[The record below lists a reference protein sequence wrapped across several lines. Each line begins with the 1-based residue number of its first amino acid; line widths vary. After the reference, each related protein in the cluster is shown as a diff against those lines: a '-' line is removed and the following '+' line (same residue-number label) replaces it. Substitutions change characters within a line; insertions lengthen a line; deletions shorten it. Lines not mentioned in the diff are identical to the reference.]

1 MSKMDRNANV
11 VAIIGRANVGKST
24 LFNRL
29 IQKRM
34 AIVDDIPG
42 VTRDRLYAQVE
53 WAGKSFYL
61 VDTGGFPNED
71 EPLFDMVGKQIDRA
85 IEEASVIIFVVDG
98 REGILPLDFRIAE
111 ILRRSNRRV
120 IVAVNKIDEP
130 MHEPLLYEA
139 FALGFEDVI
148 GVSAEH
154 NRNIPDLLDKVV
166 SYIDS
171 EDSFQ
176 EDGETIKISIVGR
189 PNVGKSSIF
198 NSLIGEERAIV
209 SNLPGTTR
217 DPIDTEIT
225 FEGKKYLLID
235 TAGLRKK
242 SRLKDDIEFYS
253 LLRAERAIDRS
264 DVVLLVLDVTELVT
278 DQDKRIAG
286 IALEKGKGIVVAI
299 NKWDLLPE
307 GQPKLGDNII
317 KDVKDQLYFINDAP
331 IVTISALSKR
341 NLFKIFNVCGEVY
354 ARWQTRISTSN
365 LNNIIRDIISFQRL
379 PSDGKGRFLNI
390 FYVTQVG
397 TAPPSFLFF
406 VNDKNLVDKPFE
418 RKVINELVKVGDFR
432 GVPIRVFWKNRRKL
446 A

>member
-1 MSKMDRNANV
+1 MDRNANL

-286 IALEKGKGIVVAI
+286 IALEKGKGIAVAI

>member
-1 MSKMDRNANV
+1 MDRNTNV

-139 FALGFEDVI
+139 FALGFEDVV

-154 NRNIPDLLDKVV
+154 NRNIQDLLDKVV
-166 SYIDS
+166 MYI
-171 EDSFQ
+171 ENEVSFQ

-225 FEGKKYLLID
+225 FGGKKYLLID

-286 IALEKGKGIVVAI
+286 IALEKGKGIAVAI

-341 NLFKIFNVCGEVY
+341 NIFKIFNVCGEVY

-379 PSDGKGRFLNI
+379 PSDGRGRFLNI

-418 RKVINELVKVGDFR
+418 RKVINELVKIGDFR

>member
-1 MSKMDRNANV
+1 MERNTNV

-71 EPLFDMVGKQIDRA
+71 EPLFDLVGKQIDRA

-166 SYIDS
+166 SYIES

-286 IALEKGKGIVVAI
+286 IALEKGKGIAVAI

-418 RKVINELVKVGDFR
+418 RKVINELVKVGDFK

>member
-1 MSKMDRNANV
+1 MDRNTNV

-286 IALEKGKGIVVAI
+286 IALEKGKGIAVAI

>member
-1 MSKMDRNANV
+1 MDRNADV

-166 SYIDS
+166 SYIES

-217 DPIDTEIT
+217 DSIDTEIT

-286 IALEKGKGIVVAI
+286 IALEKGKGIAVAI

-307 GQPKLGDNII
+307 RQPKLGDNII
-317 KDVKDQLYFINDAP
+317 KDVKDQLYFTNNAP

-354 ARWQTRISTSN
+354 LRWQTRISTSN

-418 RKVINELVKVGDFR
+418 RKIINELVKVGDFR
-432 GVPIRVFWKNRRKL
+432 GVPIRVFWKSRRKL

>member
-1 MSKMDRNANV
+1 MDRNTNV

-71 EPLFDMVGKQIDRA
+71 EPLFDMVGKQIGRA

-139 FALGFEDVI
+139 FALGFEDVV

-154 NRNIPDLLDKVV
+154 NRNIQDLLDKVV
-166 SYIDS
+166 VYIEC

-225 FEGKKYLLID
+225 FDGKKYLFID

-264 DVVLLVLDVTELVT
+264 DVVLLVLDVAELVT

-286 IALEKGKGIVVAI
+286 IALEKGKGIAVAI

-354 ARWQTRISTSN
+354 TRWQTRISTSN

-379 PSDGKGRFLNI
+379 PSDGKGRFLKI

-418 RKVINELVKVGDFR
+418 RKVINELVKIGDFR

>member
-1 MSKMDRNANV
+1 MERNTNV

-71 EPLFDMVGKQIDRA
+71 EPLFDLVGKQIDRA
-85 IEEASVIIFVVDG
+85 IKEASVIIFVVDG

-130 MHEPLLYEA
+130 MHESLLYEA

-176 EDGETIKISIVGR
+176 EDGKTIKISIVGR

-253 LLRAERAIDRS
+253 LLRAERAIERS

-286 IALEKGKGIVVAI
+286 IALEKGKGIAVAI

>member
-1 MSKMDRNANV
+1 MDRNTNV

-139 FALGFEDVI
+139 FALGFEDVV

-154 NRNIPDLLDKVV
+154 NRNIQDLLDKVV
-166 SYIDS
+166 MYI
-171 EDSFQ
+171 ENEVSFQ

-225 FEGKKYLLID
+225 FDGKKYLFID

-286 IALEKGKGIVVAI
+286 IALEKGKGIAVAI

-341 NLFKIFNVCGEVY
+341 NIFKIFNVCGEVY

-379 PSDGKGRFLNI
+379 PSDGRGRFLNI

-418 RKVINELVKVGDFR
+418 RKVINELVKIGDFR

>member
-1 MSKMDRNANV
+1 MDRNANL

>member
-1 MSKMDRNANV
+1 MDRNANV

-154 NRNIPDLLDKVV
+154 NRNIQDLLDKVV
-166 SYIDS
+166 MYIES
-171 EDSFQ
+171 EVSFQ

-225 FEGKKYLLID
+225 FDGKKYLFID

-286 IALEKGKGIVVAI
+286 IALEKGKGIAVAI

-341 NLFKIFNVCGEVY
+341 NIFKIFNVCGEVY

-379 PSDGKGRFLNI
+379 PSDGRGRFLNI

-418 RKVINELVKVGDFR
+418 RKVINELVKIGDFR

>member
-1 MSKMDRNANV
+1 MDRNANV

-42 VTRDRLYAQVE
+42 VTRDRLYTQVE

-61 VDTGGFPNED
+61 VDTGGFSNED

-139 FALGFEDVI
+139 FALGFEDVV

-154 NRNIPDLLDKVV
+154 NRNIQDLLDKVV
-166 SYIDS
+166 MYIES
-171 EDSFQ
+171 EVSFQ

-225 FEGKKYLLID
+225 FGGKKYLLID

-286 IALEKGKGIVVAI
+286 IALEKGKGIAVAI

-331 IVTISALSKR
+331 IITISALSKR

-354 ARWQTRISTSN
+354 TRWQTRISTSN

-418 RKVINELVKVGDFR
+418 RKVINELVKIGDFR

>member
-1 MSKMDRNANV
+1 MDRNTNV

-61 VDTGGFPNED
+61 IDTGGFPNED
-71 EPLFDMVGKQIDRA
+71 EPLFDMVGKQIGRA

-139 FALGFEDVI
+139 FALGFEDVV

-154 NRNIPDLLDKVV
+154 NRNIQDLLDKVV
-166 SYIDS
+166 VYIEC

-225 FEGKKYLLID
+225 FDGKKYLFID

-286 IALEKGKGIVVAI
+286 IALEKGKGIAVAI

-341 NLFKIFNVCGEVY
+341 NIFKIFNVCGGVY

-418 RKVINELVKVGDFR
+418 RKVINELVKIGDFR

>member
-1 MSKMDRNANV
+1 MDRNANV

-42 VTRDRLYAQVE
+42 VTRDRLYTQVE

-139 FALGFEDVI
+139 FALGFEDVV

-154 NRNIPDLLDKVV
+154 NRNIQDLLDKVV
-166 SYIDS
+166 MYIES
-171 EDSFQ
+171 EVSFQ

-225 FEGKKYLLID
+225 FGGKKYLLID

-286 IALEKGKGIVVAI
+286 IALEKGKGIAVAI

-331 IVTISALSKR
+331 IITISALSKR

-354 ARWQTRISTSN
+354 TRWQTRISTSN
-365 LNNIIRDIISFQRL
+365 LNNIIRDMISFQRL
-379 PSDGKGRFLNI
+379 PSDGKGRFLKI

-418 RKVINELVKVGDFR
+418 RKVINELVKIGDFR

>member
-111 ILRRSNRRV
+111 ILRRSNRKV

-390 FYVTQVG
+390 YYVTQVG

-406 VNDKNLVDKPFE
+406 VNDKKLVDKPFE
-418 RKVINELVKVGDFR
+418 RKVINELVNVGDFR

>member
-1 MSKMDRNANV
+1 
-11 VAIIGRANVGKST
+11 
-24 LFNRL
+24 
-29 IQKRM
+29 
-34 AIVDDIPG
+34 
-42 VTRDRLYAQVE
+42 
-53 WAGKSFYL
+53 
-61 VDTGGFPNED
+61 
-71 EPLFDMVGKQIDRA
+71 
-85 IEEASVIIFVVDG
+85 
-98 REGILPLDFRIAE
+98 
-111 ILRRSNRRV
+111 
-120 IVAVNKIDEP
+120 
-130 MHEPLLYEA
+130 YEA
-139 FALGFEDVI
+139 FALGFEDVV

-154 NRNIPDLLDKVV
+154 NRNIQDLLDKVV
-166 SYIDS
+166 MYIES
-171 EDSFQ
+171 EVSFQ

-225 FEGKKYLLID
+225 FGGKKYLLID

-286 IALEKGKGIVVAI
+286 IALEKGKGIAVAI

-331 IVTISALSKR
+331 IITISALSKR

-354 ARWQTRISTSN
+354 TRWQTRISTSN
-365 LNNIIRDIISFQRL
+365 LNNIIRDMISFQRL
-379 PSDGKGRFLNI
+379 PSDGKGRFLKI

-418 RKVINELVKVGDFR
+418 RKVINELVKIGDFR

>member
-1 MSKMDRNANV
+1 MDRNTNV

-139 FALGFEDVI
+139 FALGFEDVV

-154 NRNIPDLLDKVV
+154 NRNIQDLLDKVV
-166 SYIDS
+166 VYIEC

-225 FEGKKYLLID
+225 FDGKKYLFID

-264 DVVLLVLDVTELVT
+264 DVVLLVLDVAELVT

-286 IALEKGKGIVVAI
+286 IALEKGKGIAVAI

-341 NLFKIFNVCGEVY
+341 NIFKIFNVCGGVY

-418 RKVINELVKVGDFR
+418 RKVINELVKIGDFR

>member
-1 MSKMDRNANV
+1 MDRNTNV

-71 EPLFDMVGKQIDRA
+71 EPLFDMVGKQIGRA

-139 FALGFEDVI
+139 FALGFEDVV

-154 NRNIPDLLDKVV
+154 NRNIQDLLDKVV
-166 SYIDS
+166 VYIEC

-225 FEGKKYLLID
+225 FDGKKYLFID

-264 DVVLLVLDVTELVT
+264 DVVLLVLDVAELVT

-286 IALEKGKGIVVAI
+286 IALEKGKGIAVAI

-341 NLFKIFNVCGEVY
+341 NLFKIFNVCGGVY

-418 RKVINELVKVGDFR
+418 RKVINELVKIGDFR

>member
-1 MSKMDRNANV
+1 MERNTNV

-71 EPLFDMVGKQIDRA
+71 EPLFDLVGKQIDRA

-176 EDGETIKISIVGR
+176 EDGKTIKISIVGR

-418 RKVINELVKVGDFR
+418 RKVINELVKVGDFK

>member
-1 MSKMDRNANV
+1 MDRNTNV

-71 EPLFDMVGKQIDRA
+71 EPLFDMVGKQIGRA

-139 FALGFEDVI
+139 FALGFEDVV

-154 NRNIPDLLDKVV
+154 NRNIQDLLDKVV
-166 SYIDS
+166 VYIEC

-225 FEGKKYLLID
+225 FDGKKYLFID

-264 DVVLLVLDVTELVT
+264 DVVLLVLDVAELVT

-286 IALEKGKGIVVAI
+286 IALEKGKGIAVAI

-341 NLFKIFNVCGEVY
+341 NIFKIFNVCGGVY

-418 RKVINELVKVGDFR
+418 RKVINELVKIGDFR

>member
-1 MSKMDRNANV
+1 MDRNTNV

-139 FALGFEDVI
+139 FALGFEDVV

-154 NRNIPDLLDKVV
+154 NRNIQDLLDKVV
-166 SYIDS
+166 MYIES
-171 EDSFQ
+171 EVSFQ

-198 NSLIGEERAIV
+198 NSMIGEERAIV

-225 FEGKKYLLID
+225 FGGKKYLLID

-286 IALEKGKGIVVAI
+286 IALEKGKGIAVAI

-354 ARWQTRISTSN
+354 TRWQTRISTSN

-379 PSDGKGRFLNI
+379 PSDGKGRFLKI

-418 RKVINELVKVGDFR
+418 RKVINELVKIGDFR

>member
-1 MSKMDRNANV
+1 MDRNTNV

-139 FALGFEDVI
+139 FALGFEDVV

-154 NRNIPDLLDKVV
+154 NRNIQDLLDKVV
-166 SYIDS
+166 MYIES
-171 EDSFQ
+171 EVSFQ

-286 IALEKGKGIVVAI
+286 IALEKGKGIAVAI

-418 RKVINELVKVGDFR
+418 RKVINELVKIGDFR

>member
-1 MSKMDRNANV
+1 MDRNANV

>member
-1 MSKMDRNANV
+1 MDRNTNV

-139 FALGFEDVI
+139 FALGFEDVV

-154 NRNIPDLLDKVV
+154 NRNIQDLLDKVV
-166 SYIDS
+166 MYI
-171 EDSFQ
+171 ENEVSFQ

-225 FEGKKYLLID
+225 FDGKKYLFID

-286 IALEKGKGIVVAI
+286 IALEKGKGIAVAI

-418 RKVINELVKVGDFR
+418 RKVINELVKIGDFR

>member
-1 MSKMDRNANV
+1 MDRNANV

-139 FALGFEDVI
+139 FALGFEDVV

-154 NRNIPDLLDKVV
+154 NRNIQDLLDKVV
-166 SYIDS
+166 MYIES
-171 EDSFQ
+171 EVSFQ

-198 NSLIGEERAIV
+198 NSMIGEERAIV

-225 FEGKKYLLID
+225 FGGKKYLLID

-286 IALEKGKGIVVAI
+286 IALEKGKGIAVAI

-354 ARWQTRISTSN
+354 TRWQTRISTSN

-418 RKVINELVKVGDFR
+418 RKVINELVKIGDFR

>member
-1 MSKMDRNANV
+1 MDRNANL

-176 EDGETIKISIVGR
+176 EDGKTIKISIVGR

>member
-1 MSKMDRNANV
+1 MDRNANV

-139 FALGFEDVI
+139 FALGFEDVV

-154 NRNIPDLLDKVV
+154 NRNIQDLLDKVV
-166 SYIDS
+166 VYIES

-286 IALEKGKGIVVAI
+286 IALEKGKGIAVAI

-317 KDVKDQLYFINDAP
+317 KDVKDQLYFVNDAP

-418 RKVINELVKVGDFR
+418 RKVINELVKIGDFR

>member
-1 MSKMDRNANV
+1 MDRNVNV

-139 FALGFEDVI
+139 FTLGFEDVI

-166 SYIDS
+166 VYIDS